1 LNYYF
6 EETDLVR
13 GPDDPQCF
21 IDQFL
26 MEVRDLRSGS
36 HGAYRYTVATPSGL
50 QKTLNS
56 MHVPALAVGQ
66 QMIIVSRWDMP
77 LILKTVVDEILRF
90 YKESLDDP
98 PELPLED
105 TENA

>member
-1 LNYYF
+1 
-6 EETDLVR
+6 
-13 GPDDPQCF
+13 
-21 IDQFL
+21 
-26 MEVRDLRSGS
+26 
-36 HGAYRYTVATPSGL
+36 
-50 QKTLNS
+50 